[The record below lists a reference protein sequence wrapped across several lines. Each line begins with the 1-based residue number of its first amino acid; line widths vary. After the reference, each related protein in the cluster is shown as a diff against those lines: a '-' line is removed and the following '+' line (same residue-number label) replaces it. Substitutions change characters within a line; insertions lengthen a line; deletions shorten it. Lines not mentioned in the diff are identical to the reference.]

1 MISPSS
7 SPAVAAFP
15 KANSFRKALLPSEK
29 SGDNPDPL
37 GDKLKSL
44 RESLAKAEKKQIP
57 KRVPDNLLVTL
68 DRAKELGDY
77 EEIKRLTVEIREA
90 QKATT
95 VDSEKIKELK
105 NKISVTSLQM
115 GLEDPFPSEKSEDS
129 AMAKGAILT
138 DEELAAGKKD
148 AEAASRKSE
157 ERSKGIER
165 AIDSKG
171 DSGASPEEDKED
183 KDSSTDTSSKEGAND
198 NRAEPRLMS
207 KSEAEAQKILNEEEA
222 KKAAVRA
229 RIPYE
234 TIPMGGGAGAGF
246 LRTPRAVMA
255 QVAMRGGMTPQMKAA
270 EQSAANASI
279 AEINRLRETDPEA
292 ARQMQTLFM
301 GRRPINDFRTP
312 EGTEVVRTT
321 DRKQKTSG
329 GAGGAGGA
337 EGSSDEEVMV
347 SQSTRIPI
355 PEKYG
360 GGFAY
365 GDTGKG
371 RGTGPKGGR
380 FSQYGT
386 GETEFGGLTRSLMD
400 NSYKPGTGIV
410 DREAIK
416 GFGKGTTGLGK
427 MIVNNDV
434 TDGQIRDQARRGE
447 EFEKF
452 KKQGMAADLAAK
464 QKKDDDDDDGDDD
477 DKDKNAAAKVKR
489 NKDLM
494 NRTMNRTMVA

>member
-138 DEELAAGKKD
+138 AEELGFKLKED
-148 AEAASRKSE
+148 TEAASRKSE

-321 DRKQKTSG
+321 DRKKKTS
-329 GAGGAGGA
+329 GGA

-355 PEKYG
+355 SKKYG
-360 GGFAY
+360 GGFAF

-447 EFEKF
+447 EFEKL

-464 QKKDDDDDDGDDD
+464 QKKDDDDDDDDDD
-477 DKDKNAAAKVKR
+477 DKGLNAAAKVKGR
-489 NKDLM
+489 KDLM
-494 NRTMNRTMVA
+494 NRTMVA